1 MAPGRSSSHSSHRPN
16 FNVSRDVSL
25 FRSMPSAPDVTR
37 WWASLCSPH
46 PTMDG
51 SDFCCGSRRGSLMV
65 MVVDGAGAQRCPPK
79 PPTKLQCTP
88 RAFLF
93 RSMPSAPDVSRW
105 WASLRSPHPT
115 MGRCGLMV
123 LRVARYLVVFLRG
136 CHLRLMS
143 AAPDVSRWWASLRS
157 PHPTM
162 GRRGLMVLRVARY
175 LAVFLRGCHHRLMF
189 AAPDVSR
196 WWGRVFPGGEGG
208 VV

>member
-1 MAPGRSSSHSSHRPN
+1 MVGIAALTPPYDGSGVGRVNRGAHPNHRPS
-16 FNVSRDVSL
+16 FNASHDASL
-25 FRSMPSAPDVTR
+25 HCSMSSMPDVTR
-37 WWASLCSPH
+37 WWASLRSPH
-46 PTMDG
+46 PTMEG

-123 LRVARYLVVFLRG
+123 LRVARYLVVFLRE

-162 GRRGLMVLRVARY
+162 VGSDFSWGRRRGCLMVVD
-175 LAVFLRGCHHRLMF
+175 C
-189 AAPDVSR
+189 
-196 WWGRVFPGGEGG
+196 GERQA
-208 VV
+208 